1 VIRLAFY
8 WKSRKQVFLERWLLP
23 LNLSGK
29 GALTQEEVDWIK
41 TGVIVTRK
49 TPSGATVVYTDF
61 HQADDCLLQDEYLA
75 PRATFF
81 MNTTTIDEDNQKHGI
96 YIIKAIA
103 PNFFL
108 QKKRKGLLWD
118 LLRKAFPVRVKKIFL
133 LARNSLNLSESLQ
146 FTTLCMH
153 GWAAEFFWGDRPTF
167 ITESSSSTTQK
178 LLAAGLSLD
187 SIPYFLGGSWDCKG
201 LESVRDDY
209 HSTSSSITDR
219 KPKAKA
225 SSKSL
230 SVSTFVT
237 AQQARVEEQP
247 TVKPKR
253 KRGRPPKDH
262 VEESYEELKANS
274 NGPQDF
280 IKKRN
285 ALYSRRLY
293 HKKKKEA
300 GSIHVTIYALGEE
313 NRRLHLEGSRLE
325 RLFAQ
330 AQLLISLDSSGGQ
343 TEQAS
348 DDNMSPSLL
357 DFESPSSAPAELAV
371 SPPFLTALSMSS
383 IFSADRIPHGDLPTA
398 GSEAPVDAAA
408 FAGSG
413 PRMASS
419 AKSAASADLPR
430 PTQPW

>member
-1 VIRLAFY
+1 
-8 WKSRKQVFLERWLLP
+8 
-23 LNLSGK
+23 
-29 GALTQEEVDWIK
+29 
-41 TGVIVTRK
+41 
-49 TPSGATVVYTDF
+49 
-61 HQADDCLLQDEYLA
+61 
-75 PRATFF
+75 
-81 MNTTTIDEDNQKHGI
+81 
-96 YIIKAIA
+96 
-103 PNFFL
+103 
-108 QKKRKGLLWD
+108 
-118 LLRKAFPVRVKKIFL
+118 
-133 LARNSLNLSESLQ
+133 
-146 FTTLCMH
+146 
-153 GWAAEFFWGDRPTF
+153 
-167 ITESSSSTTQK
+167 
-178 LLAAGLSLD
+178 
-187 SIPYFLGGSWDCKG
+187 
-201 LESVRDDY
+201 
-209 HSTSSSITDR
+209 
-219 KPKAKA
+219 
-225 SSKSL
+225 
-230 SVSTFVT
+230 
-237 AQQARVEEQP
+237 
-247 TVKPKR
+247 
-253 KRGRPPKDH
+253 